1 MKITNKRILAVI
13 LLAATLTACDSLK
26 GNEKEAK
33 PEDTKIEENAD
44 QTESEESV
52 DQTESTDEKDAEGTK
67 DQENTDEEKT
77 EGEDADSENAE
88 VESQEA
94 VTSEGSTP
102 KEKLEDAIF
111 KSRVQARAAEI
122 LLETNPDSIAD
133 IRDDL
138 EALVERSN
146 KLIEEAQRRLDEME

>member
-1 MKITNKRILAVI
+1 MKITNKKILAVI

-33 PEDTKIEENAD
+33 PADTKVE
-44 QTESEESV
+44 
-52 DQTESTDEKDAEGTK
+52 DQTESTDVENKEDAEGTE
-67 DQENTDEEKT
+67 DAENTD
-77 EGEDADSENAE
+77 GEDADSENSE
-88 VESQEA
+88 EESQEA

-102 KEKLEDAIF
+102 REKLEDAIF

-122 LLETNPDSIAD
+122 LLETAPDSISD
-133 IRDDL
+133 IREDL
-138 EALVERSN
+138 EALVEKSN

>member
-1 MKITNKRILAVI
+1 MKITNKKILAVI

-33 PEDTKIEENAD
+33 PADTKVEN
-44 QTESEESV
+44 QTE
-52 DQTESTDEKDAEGTK
+52 TTDEKDAKGTE
-67 DQENTDEEKT
+67 DLENTDEENTK
-77 EGEDADSENAE
+77 GEDADSEKAE
-88 VESQEA
+88 EENQEA

-102 KEKLEDAIF
+102 REKLEDAIF

-122 LLETNPDSIAD
+122 LLETAPDSISD
-133 IRDDL
+133 IRGDL
-138 EALVERSN
+138 EALVEKSN

>member
-1 MKITNKRILAVI
+1 MKITNKKILAVI

-33 PEDTKIEENAD
+33 PADPKVEE
-44 QTESEESV
+44 QTEK
-52 DQTESTDEKDAEGTK
+52 TDEKDAKGTE
-67 DQENTDEEKT
+67 DLENTNEENTK
-77 EGEDADSENAE
+77 GEDADSEKAE
-88 VESQEA
+88 ENQEA

-102 KEKLEDAIF
+102 REKLEDAIF

-122 LLETNPDSIAD
+122 LLETAPDSISD
-133 IRDDL
+133 IRGDL
-138 EALVERSN
+138 EALVEKSN